1 VQERTPAPVDDGEA
15 SGRREYPDH
24 GPRERTCRGLLAVHD
39 DWQRA
44 NGEPVLV
51 NTITAIRGRGC
62 LKAWCSFALCAHP
75 WQTGARVVA

>member
-1 VQERTPAPVDDGEA
+1 MTRRAPVDDGEA

-44 NGEPVLV
+44 NGQQHALSHSVRLYRIV
-51 NTITAIRGRGC
+51 AGSNVYTANDE
-62 LKAWCSFALCAHP
+62 
-75 WQTGARVVA
+75 